1 MIIEEFQTHI
11 AQLNL
16 PSFSDTLSFF
26 GSSEG
31 SVTCYLLVTRHSELS
46 WTLSKYL
53 EKDKLWLDLPF
64 QHLVSATAPC
74 FAATRTLPPPLTTL
88 TLPSALPFL
97 LRGALLLHRVPHGTA
112 EALQRPL
119 HWVASF
125 RHCTITAASVSDRA
139 HRSDRCTLS
148 QARKVA
154 RWLNWSFATL
164 QRDWRS
170 GEQRTTAPGTE
181 TINPKGSDQPIS
193 ALTPHKI
200 TSGCLN

>member
-125 RHCTITAASVSDRA
+125 RHCTITAASASDRA
-139 HRSDRCTLS
+139 RRSDGCTLS

-164 QRDWRS
+164 QRDWRDGLES
-170 GEQRTTAPGTE
+170 SAQQSRRTDGCNSTQMPL
-181 TINPKGSDQPIS
+181 
-193 ALTPHKI
+193 LTFR
-200 TSGCLN
+200 

>member
-1 MIIEEFQTHI
+1 MLIIEEFQTHI

-31 SVTCYLLVTRHSELS
+31 SVTRHSELS

-139 HRSDRCTLS
+139 RRSVLC
-148 QARKVA
+148 RKLA
-154 RWLNWSFATL
+154 
-164 QRDWRS
+164 
-170 GEQRTTAPGTE
+170 
-181 TINPKGSDQPIS
+181 K
-193 ALTPHKI
+193 
-200 TSGCLN
+200 